1 MATLQQLIE
10 KAGQVAV
17 LRAHPVGS
25 YFITE
30 ENRNPADILGL
41 GGGKYLD

>member
-10 KAGQVAV
+10 KASQVAV

-41 GGGKYLD
+41 GGKHLD